1 MARRQSRVRA
11 QLVSADEMVKPS
23 EAELR
28 CILRAAD
35 EIIMRA
41 GRDMLAKILKGS
53 KEKKVLGYGLDACPV
68 YGCFHEYTLAEIT
81 KMIDWSI
88 RAGYLAW
95 DYDGR
100 LPLIVFTQKGW
111 ELYKPIY
118 AEELHQRI
126 LHTAEEKAVLALIE
140 QLKKTNREV
149 ILLLLEDM
157 ATSKNIGI
165 LRFLEQW
172 RQCEIQKVRS
182 RIDWTITEIRRA

>member
-1 MARRQSRVRA
+1 
-11 QLVSADEMVKPS
+11 
-23 EAELR
+23 
-28 CILRAAD
+28 
-35 EIIMRA
+35 
-41 GRDMLAKILKGS
+41 
-53 KEKKVLGYGLDACPV
+53 
-68 YGCFHEYTLAEIT
+68 
-81 KMIDWSI
+81 MIDWSI

-149 ILLLLEDM
+149 ILLLLEDR